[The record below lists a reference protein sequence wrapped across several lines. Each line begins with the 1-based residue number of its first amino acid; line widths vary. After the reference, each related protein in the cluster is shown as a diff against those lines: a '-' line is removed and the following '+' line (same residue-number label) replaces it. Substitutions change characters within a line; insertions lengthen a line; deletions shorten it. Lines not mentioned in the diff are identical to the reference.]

1 MPEADVLYAD
11 VTFTRTCGNT
21 KETVLSSDE
30 TTYSEV
36 KILKTQPPVE
46 QQGSQ
51 QEELITRS
59 KVTERV
65 TLLILCVLL
74 AAAVI
79 GLGVVSFDN
88 SQKKKHI
95 EKLEVEFEALKKNHT
110 EKHCETKPVTT
121 AQPVCPKPTEVKMN
135 DTCPKCEEGWEL
147 HGGKC
152 YYFSTNKSTWDQS
165 RDDCRHGGGDLV
177 KIDSREEQSFL
188 ERRLKQKMNDDED
201 KFWIGLTDS
210 KEEDKWL
217 WVDDSPLNTS
227 LTFWISREPDNWPG
241 NNNKVPEGEDCA
253 RMGERG
259 GADDLKCWFD
269 RSCKD
274 PHKSICEKSD

>member
-1 MPEADVLYAD
+1 
-11 VTFTRTCGNT
+11 NT
-21 KETVLSSDE
+21 NNNAALLMTLS
-30 TTYSEV
+30 T
-36 KILKTQPPVE
+36 
-46 QQGSQ
+46 GSQ

-79 GLGVVSFDN
+79 GLGVVCEFLRLNPHRLTS
-88 SQKKKHI
+88 
-95 EKLEVEFEALKKNHT
+95 KLNLIFSVS
-110 EKHCETKPVTT
+110 T
-121 AQPVCPKPTEVKMN
+121 AQLKLINFNFLTVNFLLNNLLDNCNLYSNLLKD

-177 KIDSREEQSFL
+177 KIDSREEQV
-188 ERRLKQKMNDDED
+188 ENTMNDDED

-259 GADDLKCWFD
+259 GADDLKCCIAVNVLAK
-269 RSCKD
+269 RQ
-274 PHKSICEKSD
+274 ICLQQQIVH